1 MIKVGVVVVL
11 LRKFRR
17 RLVIQIF
24 KIIISE
30 DQIYLT
36 QAEGS

>member
-1 MIKVGVVVVL
+1 MIKVSMVIL
-11 LRKFRR
+11 FLRKFRR

-24 KIIISE
+24 KIIISK